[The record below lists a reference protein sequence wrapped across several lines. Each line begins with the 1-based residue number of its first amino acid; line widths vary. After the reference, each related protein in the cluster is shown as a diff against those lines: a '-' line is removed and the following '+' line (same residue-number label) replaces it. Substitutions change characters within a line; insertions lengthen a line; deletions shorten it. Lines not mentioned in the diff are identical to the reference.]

1 MIKEVI
7 FDIDKT
13 LYSYDKG
20 HGEGLKALC
29 SYAREQLGVDSEEF
43 LEMVKKTNQE
53 ITDRLGKDNASIHSR
68 SIRFQNL
75 LEKWE
80 KPLFPHVQ
88 AMYHV
93 YWDTLLKVSGPEPG
107 AIACM
112 EELKSMGIRIGIGTD
127 MTAMMQYE
135 KLSAF
140 GFAPY
145 ISHIVTSQEAGVEKP
160 HPVFMELCIKKAEA
174 RPEECV
180 FVGDNFKKDAQG
192 ASACGMHGV
201 WYNPKGKELPGEIKQ
216 SAGKYKEIRHF
227 DELAPYVRTLQHRSH
242 INQRNEA

>member
-7 FDIDKT
+7 FDIDNT

-20 HGEGLKALC
+20 HGEGMKQLYGYMK
-29 SYAREQLGVDSEEF
+29 EQFGIEQEEF
-43 LEMVKKTNQE
+43 QSMVRISNQE
-53 ITDRLGKDNASIHSR
+53 ITDRLGKDNAAIHSR

-75 LEKWE
+75 LEKWG

-107 AIACM
+107 AVACM
-112 EELKSMGIRIGIGTD
+112 QELKSMGIRIGIGTD

-145 ISHIVTSQEAGVEKP
+145 ISHIVTRQEAGVEKP
-160 HPVFMELCIKKAEA
+160 HPEFMKLCIKKAEA

-180 FVGDNFKKDAQG
+180 FVGDNLKKDACG

-201 WYNPKGKELPGEIKQ
+201 WYNPKGNKLPEDSEQLKGTFR
-216 SAGKYKEIRHF
+216 EIRHF
-227 DELAPYVRTLQHRSH
+227 NELVPYIKTL
-242 INQRNEA
+242 E

>member
-7 FDIDKT
+7 FDIDNT
-13 LYSYDKG
+13 LYSYDQG
-20 HGEGLKALC
+20 HGEGMKALC
-29 SYAREQLGVDSEEF
+29 AYVEEQLEVETEEF
-43 LEMVKKTNQE
+43 LAMVKQTNQE
-53 ITDRLGKDNASIHSR
+53 ITERLGTDNASIHSR

-75 LEKWE
+75 LEKWG

-93 YWDTLLKVSGPEPG
+93 YWDTLLKASGPEPG

-112 EELKSMGIRIGIGTD
+112 QELKAMGIRIGIGTD

-140 GFAPY
+140 GFAPFVN
-145 ISHIVTSQEAGVEKP
+145 HIVTSQEAGVEKP
-160 HPVFMELCIKKAEA
+160 HTEFMRLCIKKAEA

-180 FVGDNFKKDAQG
+180 FVGDNFRKDACG

-201 WYNPKGKELPGEIKQ
+201 WYNPKEKKLPEGAEEF
-216 SAGKYKEIRHF
+216 AGKYKEIRHF
-227 DELAPYVRTLQHRSH
+227 DELVPYIRTL
-242 INQRNEA
+242 A

>member
-7 FDIDKT
+7 FDIDNT

-20 HGEGLKALC
+20 HGEGMKQLYGYMK
-29 SYAREQLGVDSEEF
+29 EQFGIEQEEF
-43 LEMVKKTNQE
+43 QSMVRISNQE
-53 ITDRLGKDNASIHSR
+53 ITDRLGKDNAAIHSR

-75 LEKWE
+75 LEKWG

-107 AIACM
+107 AVACM
-112 EELKSMGIRIGIGTD
+112 QELKSMGIRIGIGTD

-140 GFAPY
+140 GFAPF

-160 HPVFMELCIKKAEA
+160 HPEFMKLCIKKAEA

-180 FVGDNFKKDAQG
+180 FVGDNLKKDACG
-192 ASACGMHGV
+192 ASACGMHGI
-201 WYNPKGKELPGEIKQ
+201 WYNPKGNNLPEDSDQLKGTFREIC
-216 SAGKYKEIRHF
+216 HF
-227 DELAPYVRTLQHRSH
+227 DELVPYIKTL
-242 INQRNEA
+242 E

>member
-7 FDIDKT
+7 FDIDNT

-20 HGEGLKALC
+20 HGEGMKQLYGYMK
-29 SYAREQLGVDSEEF
+29 EQFGIEQGEF
-43 LEMVKKTNQE
+43 QSMVRISNQE
-53 ITDRLGKDNASIHSR
+53 ITDRLGKDNAAIHSR

-75 LEKWE
+75 LEKWG

-93 YWDTLLKVSGPEPG
+93 YWDTLLKVSEPEPG
-107 AIACM
+107 AVACM
-112 EELKSMGIRIGIGTD
+112 QELKSMGIRIGIGTD

-140 GFAPY
+140 GFAPF

-160 HPVFMELCIKKAEA
+160 HPEFMKLCIKKAEA

-180 FVGDNFKKDAQG
+180 FVGDNLKKDACG

-201 WYNPKGKELPGEIKQ
+201 WYNPNGNKLPEDSEQLKGTFR
-216 SAGKYKEIRHF
+216 EIRHF
-227 DELAPYVRTLQHRSH
+227 DELVPYIKTL
-242 INQRNEA
+242 E

>member
-7 FDIDKT
+7 FDIDNT

-20 HGEGLKALC
+20 HGEGMKQLYGYMK
-29 SYAREQLGVDSEEF
+29 EQFGIEQEEF
-43 LEMVKKTNQE
+43 QSMVRISNQE
-53 ITDRLGKDNASIHSR
+53 ITDRLGKDNAAIHSR

-75 LEKWE
+75 LEKWG

-107 AIACM
+107 AVACM
-112 EELKSMGIRIGIGTD
+112 QELKSMGIRIGIGTD

-160 HPVFMELCIKKAEA
+160 HPEFMKLCIKKAEA

-180 FVGDNFKKDAQG
+180 FVGDNLKKDACG

-201 WYNPKGKELPGEIKQ
+201 WYNPKGNKLPEDSEQLKGTFR
-216 SAGKYKEIRHF
+216 EIRHF
-227 DELAPYVRTLQHRSH
+227 NELVPYIKTL
-242 INQRNEA
+242 E